1 MTRYYY
7 GSNYLKELQGDLIIN
22 ISPLNAYIYSRLW
35 SLTRINGSTQDRN
48 DDFPDRPTS
57 SMPHSMMESMRDRY
71 RLQAWDFSCIYF
83 GVCYDIRM
91 KPH

>member
-1 MTRYYY
+1 MTHHY
-7 GSNYLKELQGDLIIN
+7 GSNYFKGLQDDLIIIN

-71 RLQAWDFSCIYF
+71 RDFSCIYF